1 MLSKTIA
8 LILVTTGGAYATT
21 EAIDQIKPQ
30 AQRDAAEYSIGLIAD
45 AAYIDNLLT
54 NDWPQ
59 ALATTVADARNNEA
73 TAVDGTT
80 VYWRHEDACF
90 YAEIP
95 TPDADVMVQPC

>member
-21 EAIDQIKPQ
+21 ELIDQVKPQ
-30 AQRDAAEYSIGLIAD
+30 AQQEAAEYSIGLIAD
-45 AAYIDNLLT
+45 AAYIDATLT
-54 NDWPQ
+54 GNWPQ
-59 ALATTVADARNNEA
+59 ALAATVAEARNNEA

-90 YAEIP
+90 YAELP
-95 TPDADVMVQPC
+95 TPDTIVVVQEC